1 LSWGAAKISLRH
13 GWKGDSEALF
23 AGGALVAC
31 LPLIPNESS
40 LHTLAMNN
48 RSVPVSTVL
57 PHLVYRDID
66 EACAWLSRV
75 FGFKEQF
82 RYGQPVSGIQMFL
95 GGAVIMLTGPRRGT
109 QSPALL
115 GSGTQTLTVMV
126 ADVDAHYAR
135 TKERGVMIWEELH
148 ETEYG
153 ERQYGVDDIDG
164 HRWIFATHA
173 RDVSPEA
180 WGATIVNP
188 LP

>member
-1 LSWGAAKISLRH
+1 
-13 GWKGDSEALF
+13 
-23 AGGALVAC
+23 
-31 LPLIPNESS
+31 
-40 LHTLAMNN
+40 MNN

-57 PHLVYRDID
+57 PLLVYRDID
-66 EACAWLSRV
+66 EAADWLGRA
-75 FGFKEQF
+75 FGFKEHF
-82 RYGQPVSGIQMFL
+82 RYGKPVAGIQMFL
-95 GGAVIMLTGPRRGT
+95 GSAVIMLTGPRRGT

-115 GSGTQTLTVMV
+115 GAGTQTLTVMV
-126 ADVDAHYAR
+126 ADVDAHFAR

-173 RDVSPEA
+173 HDVSPEE
-180 WGATIVNP
+180 WGATIKNP